1 MVIAGKCLNHQFIFL
16 IHKFFPIKFV
26 LWISSYI
33 KKQMLIKWLWKI
45 LNSYQCTYM
54 KQKHFLKACINY
66 EYWSKRSFKTL
77 DSDFIVSLAV
87 ILHEEYLW
95 PVWQTYLG
103 SAVLYFFFGFFVFFS
118 KMHLSIF
125 FCIISNWLTYL

>member
-1 MVIAGKCLNHQFIFL
+1 MEEYKRYDPNDFYPNGQSFEVDSPAFITHFTHKNFKEIFWKIVYTWFIFDQPVLKVNIMVIAGKCLNHQFIFF

-45 LNSYQCTYM
+45 LNSYKCTYM

-66 EYWSKRSFKTL
+66 EYWSKRSF
-77 DSDFIVSLAV
+77 
-87 ILHEEYLW
+87 
-95 PVWQTYLG
+95 
-103 SAVLYFFFGFFVFFS
+103 
-118 KMHLSIF
+118 
-125 FCIISNWLTYL
+125 

>member
-1 MVIAGKCLNHQFIFL
+1 MLKSPIIFF

-45 LNSYQCTYM
+45 LNSYKCTYM

-103 SAVLYFFFGFFVFFS
+103 SAVLYFFCFFFFS

-125 FCIISNWLTYL
+125 LCIISNWLTYL